1 MKPLRLALV
10 TRRFWPLVGGA
21 EIAMANLAAEF
32 LGMGHRPRIVTAVW
46 ERDWPRE
53 IVHREVP
60 VHRLPNPAQ
69 RGWGTLRYM
78 MALSR
83 WLRENQQELDAVY
96 VSMLK
101 HDAYAAIGALRST
114 RIPVVLRVEGGGET
128 GDCHWHETARF
139 GMRIRRRC
147 QQADRIVAP
156 SESLR
161 DELIAAGFPES
172 RIEVIVNGVPIP
184 PPRDGASRSEARVA
198 LAEVNPDLAVY
209 DLAPVVLFTGRLHA
223 GKGLHD
229 LIRAWP
235 TVLQS
240 HPEARL
246 WLIGEGPERDAL
258 YESIVDAGLRG
269 QVLMPGAFDDVQDL
283 LAAADLFV
291 LPSYQEGLSIAL
303 LEAMAAGVPVVAS
316 DIPGNRALIRH
327 GVEGRLVP
335 PGNPEA
341 LAASIVESLSERLL
355 ARTQA
360 AAARRRVVSEFSLEQ
375 SARHHLTLFET
386 LCRQRAQ
393 APSTCP

>member
-1 MKPLRLALV
+1 MSPLRLALV

-21 EIAMANLAAEF
+21 EIAMANLATGF
-32 LGMGHRPRIVTAVW
+32 LDMGHRPQIVTALW
-46 ERDWPRE
+46 ERDWPSE
-53 IVHREVP
+53 FVHREVP
-60 VHRLPNPAQ
+60 VHRLPNPPQ

-83 WLRENQQELDAVY
+83 WLREHQGELDAVY

-101 HDAYAAIGALRST
+101 HDAYAAIGALRAT

-147 QQADRIVAP
+147 QQSDSIIAP

-161 DELIAAGFPES
+161 DELLAAGFPTS
-172 RIEVIVNGVPIP
+172 RISVIVNGVAIP
-184 PPRDGASRSEARVA
+184 MPRDGASRSEARIA
-198 LAEVNPDLAVY
+198 LAEVNPDLGVH

-235 TVLQS
+235 VVLQS

-258 YESIVDAGLRG
+258 FEMIVDAGLRG

-303 LEAMAAGVPVVAS
+303 LEAMAAGVPTVAS

-327 GVEGRLVP
+327 GVDGLLCP
-335 PGNPEA
+335 AGNPSL
-341 LAASIVESLSERLL
+341 LAATIVDALTDRVP
-355 ARTQA
+355 ARTRA
-360 AAARRRVVSEFSLEQ
+360 AEARRRAVSEFSLER
-375 SARHHLTLFET
+375 SAREHLVLFET

-393 APSTCP
+393 TPFACP